1 MRVAFHN
8 LGCKVNSYELDI
20 VRQQFLEAG
29 YEEVPFDREAD
40 VYIVN
45 TCSVTNIA
53 DRKSR
58 QMLHRAKRT
67 NKDAVV
73 IAMGCYVETAGK
85 DVLKDEAVDLAIAN
99 KDKKNTLAILR
110 AYEKSAVETGAAA
123 EISTPG
129 SVLLKHAGRTRADI
143 KIQDGCNQ
151 FCTYCIIPYAR
162 GRIESRPQEEILE
175 EIRQI
180 AADGIREVVLSG
192 IHISSYGRDEG
203 RQPEDA
209 LPELID
215 RIAEIPDIER
225 IRISSVEPGIMTQ
238 RFIDRAARNE
248 KLCPHFHMSL
258 QSGCDRTLKRMNRHY
273 TADEYY
279 ESVLRLRDAYR
290 DPAIT
295 TDVIVGFPDETEQD
309 FEASRAF
316 LEKVNFYQIHVFKY
330 SRRSGTPAAVM
341 EGQIP
346 ESEKARRSDILL
358 ALTAAQAADYRAARI
373 GRQEAVLPEDA
384 VLADG
389 KKWVRGHTERY
400 VEYLIPEEAAASGR
414 MVRGTAAWL
423 KEPGGLMI
431 LKDPQV

>member
-29 YEEVPFDREAD
+29 YEEVPFDQEAD

-58 QMLHRAKRT
+58 QMLHRAKRE
-67 NKDAVV
+67 NPAAVV
-73 IAMGCYVETAGK
+73 IAMGCYVETAK
-85 DVLKDEAVDLAIAN
+85 DVLSDGAVDLAVGN

-110 AYEKSAVETGAAA
+110 AYEKSAVEAGSTGKAASGA
-123 EISTPG
+123 
-129 SVLLKHAGRTRADI
+129 VLLKHAGRTRADI

-162 GRIESRPQEEILE
+162 GRIESRPQDEILS

-209 LPELID
+209 LPELLD

-273 TADEYY
+273 SADEYY
-279 ESVLRLRDAYR
+279 ESVLRLREAYG

-295 TDVIVGFPDETEQD
+295 TDVIVGFPDETQQD
-309 FEASRAF
+309 FEASKAF

-330 SRRSGTPAAVM
+330 SRRSGTPAAM
-341 EGQIP
+341 MDGQIP
-346 ESEKARRSDILL
+346 EREKARRSDILL
-358 ALTAAQAADYRAARI
+358 ELTAQQAAAYRAARI
-373 GRQEAVLPEDA
+373 GRQEAILPEDA
-384 VLADG
+384 VLVDG
-389 KKWVRGHTERY
+389 RKWFRGHTERY

-423 KEPGGLMI
+423 KEEGGLMV
-431 LKDPQV
+431 LKDLQF

>member
-1 MRVAFHN
+1 MQKKGNGMRVAFHN

-85 DVLKDEAVDLAIAN
+85 DVLKDEAVDLAVAN

-123 EISTPG
+123 DTGAPG

-180 AADGIREVVLSG
+180 SADGIREVVLSG

-215 RIAEIPDIER
+215 RIAEIPG
-225 IRISSVEPGIMTQ
+225 S
-238 RFIDRAARNE
+238 
-248 KLCPHFHMSL
+248 
-258 QSGCDRTLKRMNRHY
+258 
-273 TADEYY
+273 
-279 ESVLRLRDAYR
+279 
-290 DPAIT
+290 
-295 TDVIVGFPDETEQD
+295 
-309 FEASRAF
+309 
-316 LEKVNFYQIHVFKY
+316 
-330 SRRSGTPAAVM
+330 
-341 EGQIP
+341 
-346 ESEKARRSDILL
+346 
-358 ALTAAQAADYRAARI
+358 
-373 GRQEAVLPEDA
+373 
-384 VLADG
+384 
-389 KKWVRGHTERY
+389 
-400 VEYLIPEEAAASGR
+400 
-414 MVRGTAAWL
+414 
-423 KEPGGLMI
+423 
-431 LKDPQV
+431 